1 VSERPV
7 PASWIE
13 EVRSRLAAP
22 APRRLAPGEQRE
34 AAVLVPLFVDAGEL
48 WTLLT
53 RRAEHLAKHRGQVA
67 FAGGGLEL
75 GEDAW
80 TGALR
85 EAEEELGLPRESV
98 LVLGQ
103 LDEVEAPTGYRIVP
117 CVGAVP
123 SQLQLTPDPGEI
135 AEVYRVPL
143 RALADPRLVEDRRI
157 VFNGVPRQVRV
168 YHFGAIQIWG
178 VTARIVQALLA
189 RLGMPMSDPGD
200 EPS

>member
-1 VSERPV
+1 MSERPV

-123 SQLQLTPDPGEI
+123 S
-135 AEVYRVPL
+135 VV
-143 RALADPRLVEDRRI
+143 
-157 VFNGVPRQVRV
+157 
-168 YHFGAIQIWG
+168 
-178 VTARIVQALLA
+178 
-189 RLGMPMSDPGD
+189 
-200 EPS
+200 